1 MKKIYLLIFLALGI
15 LTASFAIVQQDYS
28 NVEIKTTKVAGNV
41 YMLQGRGGNIGV
53 SVGEDGVLMV
63 DDQFAPLAEKIKA
76 AIKELGGGS
85 PKFILNTHY
94 HGDHTGG
101 NAEFSAE
108 GTIIAH
114 RNVRK
119 RLATE
124 QERRGQVVPPKPK
137 EAWPVITFDESLSI
151 HFNGEEIEAL
161 HYPSGHTDGDVVI
174 YFKNAN
180 VVHMGDD
187 FFVGHFPYVDLG
199 SGGSVQGL
207 IDNIENVLTT
217 VAADVKIIP
226 GHGALSTVD
235 DLKNYLEMLKETTKT
250 VTQKMNDGKTL
261 DEIKADGLPDW
272 DSWASSF
279 IKTDRWISTIYNSFS
294 KKMTKK

>member
-28 NVEIKTTKVAGNV
+28 NVEIKATKVAGNV

-76 AIKELGGGS
+76 AIKELGGDS

-101 NAEFSAE
+101 NSEFSAE
-108 GTIIAH
+108 GTIVAH
-114 RNVRK
+114 SNVRK
-119 RLATE
+119 RLTTE
-124 QERRGQVVPPKPK
+124 QTRRGQVVPPKPK
-137 EAWPVITFDESLSI
+137 EAWPIITFTSDLSI
-151 HFNGEEIEAL
+151 HFNGEEIKVI
-161 HYPSGHTDGDVVI
+161 HYPSGHTDGDAVI
-174 YFKNAN
+174 YFTGAN

-187 FFVGHFPYVDLG
+187 FFVGRFPYIDLD

-207 IDNIENVLTT
+207 LINIEKV
-217 VAADVKIIP
+217 VSEVPADVKIIP

-250 VTQKMNDGKTL
+250 VTQKMDNGKSL
-261 DEIKADGLPDW
+261 DEIKADGLADW
-272 DSWASSF
+272 DSWGSGF
-279 IKTDRWISTIYNSFS
+279 INTDRWIATIHNSYS
-294 KKMTKK
+294 KIITKK

>member
-28 NVEIKTTKVAGNV
+28 NVEIKATKVAGNV

-76 AIKELGGGS
+76 AIKELGGDS

-101 NAEFSAE
+101 NSEFSAE
-108 GTIIAH
+108 GTIVAH
-114 RNVRK
+114 ANVRK
-119 RLATE
+119 RLTTE

-151 HFNGEEIEAL
+151 HFNGEEIKVI
-161 HYPSGHTDGDVVI
+161 HYPSGHTDGDAVI
-174 YFKNAN
+174 YFTGAN

-187 FFVGHFPYVDLG
+187 FFAGRFPYVDLG
-199 SGGSVQGL
+199 SGGSVKGL
-207 IDNIENVLTT
+207 INNIEKVVSEVPT
-217 VAADVKIIP
+217 DVKIIP

-235 DLKNYLEMLKETTKT
+235 DLKNYLEMLKETTKA
-250 VTQKMNDGKTL
+250 VTQKMNDGKSL

-272 DSWASSF
+272 NSWGSGFINTDS
-279 IKTDRWISTIYNSFS
+279 WISTIYNSFS
-294 KKMTKK
+294 KNMTKK